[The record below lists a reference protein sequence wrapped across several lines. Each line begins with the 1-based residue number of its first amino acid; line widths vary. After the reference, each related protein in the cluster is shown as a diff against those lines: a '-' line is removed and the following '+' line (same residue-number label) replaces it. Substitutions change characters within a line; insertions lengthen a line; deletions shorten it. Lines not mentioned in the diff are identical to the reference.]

1 MAVKIGPAWTSPD
14 RARGVEAVLVTGLA
28 ALVLGA
34 GLSTAELSGQGREIS
49 AGLCLIGAL
58 MCTLFLLA
66 RTAKGD
72 GTRITAAERTY
83 RAFFDHAIEGIF
95 RTTPEGRYL
104 DANPALARIY
114 GYRSADDVHGRT
126 DQHCRSALH

>member
-1 MAVKIGPAWTSPD
+1 MTV
-14 RARGVEAVLVTGLA
+14 
-28 ALVLGA
+28 
-34 GLSTAELSGQGREIS
+34 
-49 AGLCLIGAL
+49 
-58 MCTLFLLA
+58 FLLA

-104 DANPALARIY
+104 DANPALARIL
-114 GYRSADDVHGRT
+114 RLSQR
-126 DQHCRSALH
+126 R